1 MVCCLQ
7 WTAPTPAA
15 QATDPVLEGSVTVK
29 QDGKAPTAVLLI
41 SRCTNACLD
50 VQNMAVTTLRPEHVS
65 VITTGLVQT
74 VHKVCIEC
82 LMNSYQF
89 L

>member
-1 MVCCLQ
+1 M
-7 WTAPTPAA
+7 
-15 QATDPVLEGSVTVK
+15 DPVLEGSATVK
-29 QDGKAPTAVLLI
+29 LDGKAPTAVLLI
-41 SRCTNACLD
+41 SRCTSACLD

-74 VHKVCIEC
+74 VHKVCIKY
-82 LMNSYQF
+82 LVKSYQF

>member
-1 MVCCLQ
+1 LQ
-7 WTAPTPAA
+7 WTALTPAA
-15 QATDPVLEGSVTVK
+15 QAMDPVLEGSATVK

-41 SRCTNACLD
+41 SRCTSACLD
-50 VQNMAVTTLRPEHVS
+50 VQNMAVMILRPEHVS
-65 VITTGLVQT
+65 VITIGLVQT
-74 VHKVCIEC
+74 VHKVCIEY